1 MIQTSWP
8 RICNPRIIFAF
19 GAICVVA
26 LAISMLAAPAVG
38 LEDPHSFKD
47 KSNLDGGSGQAFD
60 KACVTCHS
68 NLNPQE
74 QHRWIGLNQAS
85 TFLGLGPDNKAMI
98 PAQPDV
104 HAMAL
109 TKVYKNGDR
118 NGPLT
123 EAFESIL
130 NHLDIDKGSVG
141 FRSQCL
147 TCHAG
152 LRPDQSGPT
161 TPGRTYAQFQSEGEP
176 IARESIGCEACHG
189 QGKDYLVDHMDLSW
203 ISNSPSAKLGK
214 GFYDLENS
222 ALAAR
227 VCLSC
232 HFGNPEESK
241 WITHEMYAAGHPP
254 LPPLDLGKF
263 LDGTFNKHWMTLEE
277 KSNRLATLESEIDK
291 RLADD
296 RIKYLRIHLASNTS
310 DHSQLKQTIQTHFR
324 KTQQS
329 RIGQWTANLNYHDLL
344 EQQAHAATNWG
355 DYALYD
361 CAGCHQTLYK
371 KMRGTVGSPRRVPG
385 RPQGPLWTKPLPS
398 SPGDSPF
405 MRLVTLQDLI
415 DEAFNAKP
423 FGDRGKIQSAIEG
436 SASDRAKAKS
446 QLIELAGQPLDPSGA
461 DEWLRGFLEQRQG
474 MLGNRWAANQTYWT
488 LEMYFDDLANVSKA
502 IHPQEVKNQKFQAR
516 FQELKSQAPDF
527 FQIGAFGDTAEN
539 SHFKPIDSAFYE
551 RLEAFID
558 TFLAADATDSY

>member
-1 MIQTSWP
+1 MM
-8 RICNPRIIFAF
+8 IFAF
-19 GAICVVA
+19 RAIGVVA
-26 LAISMLAAPAVG
+26 VALSMLAEPAVG
-38 LEDPHSFKD
+38 LEDPPSFKD
-47 KSNLDGGSGQAFD
+47 KSRLDGGSVQAYD
-60 KACVTCHS
+60 KTCVTCHG

-85 TFLGLGPDNKAMI
+85 TYFGLVPHSQTNV

-104 HAMAL
+104 HAIAL
-109 TKVYKNGDR
+109 TKVYQNGDR

-130 NHLDIDKGSVG
+130 NNLNIDKDSEG

-152 LRPDQSGPT
+152 LRPDQSSLS

-189 QGKDYLVDHMDLSW
+189 QGKDYLVDHMDPSW
-203 ISNSPSAKLGK
+203 LTSLPSTKLVK

-263 LDGTFNKHWMTLEE
+263 LDETSNKHWMTLEE
-277 KSNRLATLESEIDK
+277 KSSRLATLKSPIDEQ
-291 RLADD
+291 LEDD
-296 RIKYLRIHLASNTS
+296 RVKYLRNHLTTDNP
-310 DHSQLKQTIQTHFR
+310 DLKQTIQTHFR

-344 EQQAHAATNWG
+344 DQQAHTATIWG

-371 KMRGTVGSPRRVPG
+371 KIRGTVGSSGRVPG
-385 RPQGPLWTKPLPS
+385 RPQGPLWTKPLLS
-398 SPGDSPF
+398 SPGESQF
-405 MRLVTLQDLI
+405 KQLVTLQDLI
-415 DEAFNAKP
+415 EEALNAKP

-436 SASDRAKAKS
+436 SASDRAKAKY
-446 QLIELAGQPLDPSGA
+446 QLIDLASQPLDPIGA

-474 MLGNRWAANQTYWT
+474 MLGNRWVANQTYWT

-502 IHPQEVKNQKFQAR
+502 IHPQEVKNQIFQTR
-516 FQELKSQAPDF
+516 FQELKSTAPSVF
-527 FQIGAFGDTAEN
+527 RTGPYG
-539 SHFKPIDSAFYE
+539 DSAEISHLKPEDSVFYE
-551 RLEAFID
+551 RLEAFIKA
-558 TFLAADATDSY
+558 FLEADE

>member
-1 MIQTSWP
+1 MIL
-8 RICNPRIIFAF
+8 AF
-19 GAICVVA
+19 RAIGVVA
-26 LAISMLAAPAVG
+26 VALSMLAAPAVG
-38 LEDPHSFKD
+38 LEDPPSFKD
-47 KSNLDGGSGQAFD
+47 KSRLDGGSVQAYD
-60 KACVTCHS
+60 KTCVTCHG

-85 TFLGLGPDNKAMI
+85 TYFGLVPHSLTNV

-104 HAMAL
+104 HAIAL
-109 TKVYKNGDR
+109 TKVYQNGDR

-130 NHLDIDKGSVG
+130 NNLNIDKDSEG

-152 LRPDQSGPT
+152 LRPDQSSLS

-189 QGKDYLVDHMDLSW
+189 QGKDYLVDHMDPSW
-203 ISNSPSAKLGK
+203 LTSLPSTKLVK

-263 LDGTFNKHWMTLEE
+263 LDETSNKHWMTLEE
-277 KSNRLATLESEIDK
+277 KSSRLATLKSPIDEQ
-291 RLADD
+291 LEDD
-296 RIKYLRIHLASNTS
+296 RVKYLRNHLTTDNP
-310 DHSQLKQTIQTHFR
+310 DLKQTIQTHFR

-344 EQQAHAATNWG
+344 DQQAHTATIWG

-371 KMRGTVGSPRRVPG
+371 KIRGTVGSSGRVPG
-385 RPQGPLWTKPLPS
+385 RPQGPLWTKPLLS
-398 SPGDSPF
+398 SPGESQF
-405 MRLVTLQDLI
+405 KQLVTLQDLI
-415 DEAFNAKP
+415 EEALNAKP

-436 SASDRAKAKS
+436 SASDRAKAKY
-446 QLIELAGQPLDPSGA
+446 QLIDLASQPLDPIGA
-461 DEWLRGFLEQRQG
+461 DEWLRGFLKHRQG
-474 MLGNRWAANQTYWT
+474 MLGNRWVANQTYWT
-488 LEMYFDDLANVSKA
+488 LEMYFEDLTSVSKA
-502 IHPQEVKNQKFQAR
+502 IHPQEVKNQMFQAR
-516 FQELKSQAPDF
+516 FQELKSTAPSVF
-527 FQIGAFGDTAEN
+527 RTGSYGDSAEI
-539 SHFKPIDSAFYE
+539 SHLKPEDSAFYE
-551 RLEAFID
+551 RLEAFIKA
-558 TFLAADATDSY
+558 FLEADE